1 MPRPNPK
8 LIVAAMRSAEARRA
22 VDNQRGLI
30 AQLKALG
37 ESTSD
42 AEHTLQTYMSMLE
55 HLDAHEQKLLENSA
69 EPKRPR
75 RRSLEAKNRARSG
88 SL

>member
-42 AEHTLQTYMSMLE
+42 AEHTLQTYIRMLE
-55 HLDAHEQKLLENSA
+55 HLDAHEQKLREQRRA
-69 EPKRPR
+69 KKPR
-75 RRSLEAKNRARSG
+75 RRTLEDKNRARSG

>member
-1 MPRPNPK
+1 
-8 LIVAAMRSAEARRA
+8 MRSAEARRA

-42 AEHTLQTYMSMLE
+42 AEHTLQTYISMLE
-55 HLDAHEQKLLENSA
+55 HLDAHEQKLREQRRA
-69 EPKRPR
+69 KKTETKKPR
-75 RRSLEAKNRARSG
+75 S
-88 SL
+88 

>member
-1 MPRPNPK
+1 MPRSDPK

-37 ESTSD
+37 QSASD
-42 AEHTLQTYMSMLE
+42 EEQTLQTYVSMLE
-55 HLDAHEQKLLENSA
+55 HLEAHERKLREQRRA
-69 EPKRPR
+69 KRIETKKP
-75 RRSLEAKNRARSG
+75 
-88 SL
+88 